1 MYPSQGLD
9 QYNLYQR
16 LSSIQSSK
24 GQSIFRMTP
33 FWSACSLHQVYHS
46 IPLLNPKH
54 FGLPFFR
61 YIKIFNAFLKT
72 PQISPRN
79 TLIIYPINFIGSFES
94 QACSNEPPMQTS
106 YPLSTNHY
114 QNLINTLTLNGR
126 TFYSVLTF
134 LHFMV
139 TNVIYCYIIVT

>member
-46 IPLLNPKH
+46 KPLLYPKH

-61 YIKIFNAFLKT
+61 YI
-72 PQISPRN
+72 
-79 TLIIYPINFIGSFES
+79 
-94 QACSNEPPMQTS
+94 
-106 YPLSTNHY
+106 
-114 QNLINTLTLNGR
+114 
-126 TFYSVLTF
+126 
-134 LHFMV
+134 
-139 TNVIYCYIIVT
+139 